1 MSSLALHVADKP
13 PEDPAEL
20 TGFYTALLAILN
32 AEARERHGWEGSVI
46 ANLGVL
52 DGYVF
57 VEIRPGEAFA
67 TIDDLRAFRKRQIE
81 EEKRAE
87 EPPKQSRLI

>member
-1 MSSLALHVADKP
+1 MSSLSLHVADKP

-32 AEARERHGWEGSVI
+32 ADARERRGWTGSTI
-46 ANLGVL
+46 ADLGTL

-57 VEIRPGEAFA
+57 LEIRPGEAFA
-67 TIDDLRAFRKRQIE
+67 TIDELRAFRKRQIDE
-81 EEKRAE
+81 AKRAE